1 MTNWILKINNIG
13 CFKDHQEFI
22 LNEGLNWIIGD
33 NASGKT
39 SIVKSL
45 KLLNN
50 LNLKVESNDEDNDI
64 ITYRDFLHTKT
75 LPGSVILK
83 NKDIRYNK
91 NISSPVVKIT
101 SFIEGKTPKL
111 RIRES
116 NIISSDPN
124 LIKFTFI
131 DKSNNLMESI
141 EYSGTIKVIM
151 NEIVQISNIKYYEL
165 ILQKVKQLNLE
176 YTERKEK
183 ELSELNDERKEIELQ
198 IKENLKK
205 YNNFENEMNE
215 IQVDEKLSD
224 ELKLLKIKKEELN
237 KQYNSIQFGEFNLL
251 TEEYNKLIINLE
263 KDTKSLELLRKKKS
277 KLNDFISLENSII
290 ENEKRI
296 REFDIKIENLEKKKK
311 ETNFIKRDIKNH
323 ILLLEETK
331 KTDKKS
337 GICKHC
343 LSPIN
348 FKKIE
353 EKLNDLKQNKKN
365 FIEKINKINFN
376 IKHLNNERENLNQ
389 LINDQKNIPKK
400 IAQISSTI
408 NNLQKKIENNNI
420 KKDNLENQKKEA
432 QNKLK
437 KIQKE
442 INKIQDKFLE
452 FSMYDENLK
461 EKQTTLLTKINLIKE
476 ENEKLNSKKNL
487 LIQKILILPE
497 NFNLLIKR
505 TEILISKL
513 NEYIEAFYFEFVDH
527 LNKELKNL
535 VKQLNWNFQKIYIDD
550 DLNLIVKNIDGKT
563 LKFSN
568 LSEFEKK
575 SIAILI
581 LLIIKMKFYPNYPL
595 FVIDGHLNSADYER
609 LMNFIPYLYENI
621 LKSKIKLFII
631 TSLPI
636 ESESDFLSNL
646 EKKEYDELTIFS
658 KN

>member
-13 CFKDHQEFI
+13 CFKDHQEFT
-22 LNEGLNWIIGD
+22 LNDGLNWIIGD

-50 LNLKVESNDEDNDI
+50 LNLKVEPNDEDNDI

-83 NKDIRYNK
+83 NKDVRYNK

-116 NIISSDPN
+116 NIISSDSD
-124 LIKFTFI
+124 LIKFAFI

-141 EYSGTIKVIM
+141 EYSGTIEVIM
-151 NEIVQISNIKYYEL
+151 NEIVQISKIKYYEL
-165 ILQKVKQLNLE
+165 ILQKVKQLNFE

-205 YNNFENEMNE
+205 LNNLENE
-215 IQVDEKLSD
+215 IHVDEELSD
-224 ELKLLKIKKEELN
+224 ELKILKIRKEELN
-237 KQYNSIQFGEFNLL
+237 KQYNSIQFGKLELL
-251 TEEYNKLIINLE
+251 TEEYNKLIVNLE

-277 KLNDFISLENSII
+277 KLNDFINLENSII

-353 EKLNDLKQNKKN
+353 EKLNDLKQNKN
-365 FIEKINKINFN
+365 SVIEKINKINFN
-376 IKHLNNERENLNQ
+376 IKHLNIERENLNQ

-432 QNKLK
+432 QNKLT

-442 INKIQDKFLE
+442 INEIQGKFLE
-452 FSMYDENLK
+452 FSKYDENLK
-461 EKQTTLLTKINLIKE
+461 EKQTILLTKINLIKE
-476 ENEKLNSKKNL
+476 ENEKLNSKKKL

-497 NFNLLIKR
+497 NYNLLIKR

-513 NEYIEAFYFEFVDH
+513 EEYIEAFYFGFLDH
-527 LNKELKNL
+527 LNKELKIL
-535 VKQLNWNFQKIYIDD
+535 VKKLNWNFQKIYIDD
-550 DLNLIVKNIDGKT
+550 DLNLIVKIIDGKT
-563 LKFSN
+563 LKFSS
-568 LSEFEKK
+568 LSDFEKK
-575 SIAILI
+575 SIGILI
-581 LLIIKMKFYPNYPL
+581 LLIIKMKFYPDYPL
-595 FVIDGHLNSADYER
+595 FVIDDHLNSADPER
-609 LMNFIPYLYENI
+609 LMNFIPHLYENI

-636 ESESDFLSNL
+636 EFESDFFSSL
-646 EKKEYDELTIFS
+646 EKKKYDELTIFS